1 LHDRGC
7 RKHLFLE
14 GHSNTV
20 VCTTSGGAT
29 VERLFRSAVNFAAL
43 TGFII
48 VLPFLYLV
56 PGLSEDE
63 RWLLDTVG
71 LMLLPFSAALWWI
84 TIRRLVFQRP
94 GGFIAPWVVFALTSV
109 GFTSGEPHEPIPQT
123 GQAFQRL
130 PSGDGRPAEEANH
143 DSGYPVRDVRAP
155 FSMCEKSGRQVS
167 ATRVHD
173 STL

>member
-109 GFTSGEPHEPIPQT
+109 GIYFWRT
-123 GQAFQRL
+123 A
-130 PSGDGRPAEEANH
+130 
-143 DSGYPVRDVRAP
+143 
-155 FSMCEKSGRQVS
+155 
-167 ATRVHD
+167 
-173 STL
+173 